1 MDEQSIL
8 VEQQRYYRARA
19 AEYDEWWLREG
30 RFDQGP
36 EANAQW
42 WKDVETVVAALREFE
57 PSGRILELAGG
68 TGRFSQE
75 LLTTASELT
84 IVDASPEMLELNRSR
99 LRSSKVQYV
108 EADIFD
114 WTPTTRYDTVF
125 FSFWLSH
132 VPGTRFE
139 IFWDLVR
146 SSLAPAGRV
155 FFIDSLRVQSSTAT
169 DHTLPDDTDV
179 MTRKLNDGR
188 EFDIF
193 KVYYEP
199 ADLEQRLTDLGW
211 QPRICAAEQYFLYG
225 ECVRGDD

>member
-8 VEQQRYYRARA
+8 AQQQRYYRERA

-42 WKDVETVVAALREFE
+42 LKDIETVVAALREFK
-57 PSGRILELAGG
+57 PSGKILELAGG

-75 LLTTASELT
+75 LLATASELT
-84 IVDASPEMLELNRSR
+84 IVDSSPEMLELNRSR
-99 LRSSKVQYV
+99 LGSCKVQYV

-114 WTPTTRYDTVF
+114 WSPTARYDTVF

-132 VPGTRFE
+132 VPETRFAS
-139 IFWDLVR
+139 FWDMVR
-146 SSLAPAGRV
+146 SSLAGNGRV

-169 DHTLPDDTDV
+169 DHRFPEGDV
-179 MTRKLNDGR
+179 TTRKMNEGR
-188 EFDIF
+188 EFESF
-193 KVYYEP
+193 KVYYELM
-199 ADLEQRLTDLGW
+199 DLERRLSDLGW
-211 QPRICAAEQYFLYG
+211 QARLSATEHYFLYG
-225 ECVRGDD
+225 ECDQSIQ